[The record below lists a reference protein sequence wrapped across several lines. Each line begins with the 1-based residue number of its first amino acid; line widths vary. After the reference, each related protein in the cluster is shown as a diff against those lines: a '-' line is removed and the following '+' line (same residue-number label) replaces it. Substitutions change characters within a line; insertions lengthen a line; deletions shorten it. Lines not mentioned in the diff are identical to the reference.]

1 MSLAMLF
8 IFMACAV
15 FGIVTGV
22 GLLRLKNWARISA
35 LVWSGITVF
44 FAGFALL
51 LSLIIPMPPPRNA
64 PDFTIYLVRAA
75 LFLIYGLPCGIGT
88 CWLVLFTRKPVVAQ
102 FVASMPEPLA
112 PASARSPYPSLP
124 AAPARPG
131 LPVPLAVFATFLVIS
146 SPLSILFLLG
156 SHLPAIF
163 LGVAIRGGAS
173 TVFLRTRLLALTDQR
188 HRLIQTPEMELPARF
203 GNTSVRSGKRG
214 DQLFQPPA
222 CGLAARD
229 PVATHL
235 CIHST

>member
-1 MSLAMLF
+1 VAILGSVLTLLGLSLGLFGLLIVAMPPNAQTPPGIRAMSLAMLF

-88 CWLVLFTRKPVVAQ
+88 WWLVLFT
-102 FVASMPEPLA
+102 
-112 PASARSPYPSLP
+112 
-124 AAPARPG
+124 
-131 LPVPLAVFATFLVIS
+131 
-146 SPLSILFLLG
+146 
-156 SHLPAIF
+156 
-163 LGVAIRGGAS
+163 
-173 TVFLRTRLLALTDQR
+173 
-188 HRLIQTPEMELPARF
+188 
-203 GNTSVRSGKRG
+203 
-214 DQLFQPPA
+214 
-222 CGLAARD
+222 
-229 PVATHL
+229 
-235 CIHST
+235 